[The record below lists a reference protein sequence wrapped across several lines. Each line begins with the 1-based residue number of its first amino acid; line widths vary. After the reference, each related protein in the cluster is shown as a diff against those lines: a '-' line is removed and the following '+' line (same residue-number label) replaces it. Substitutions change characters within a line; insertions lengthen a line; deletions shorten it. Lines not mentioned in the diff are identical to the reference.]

1 MDEAL
6 TKRRVAP
13 NPAGCRDATQQL
25 GSYGGENELGIS
37 IAPAGVTSG
46 QGGRLPFEICGAE
59 KRLATQETV
68 DARLLE
74 SFKPGLETWI
84 PE

>member
-13 NPAGCRDATQQL
+13 NPAGCIDATQQL

-37 IAPAGVTSG
+37 IAPTGVTSG
-46 QGGRLPFEICGAE
+46 QGGRLPFVICGAG
-59 KRLATQETV
+59 KRLATQETA

-74 SFKPGLETWI
+74 SLKPGLETWI